1 MKSNAKTLT
10 NPLINQ
16 VVKPFDAQLILSALN
31 LTEKQNAFASMDM
44 NSMTVALAYAVM
56 IGAKVGLQFDV
67 DIPLPRLFCRDNYSP
82 RQKNRKPLE
91 RCKTNYSSSSC

>member
-44 NSMTVALAYAVM
+44 NSMTVALAYAAM
-56 IGAKVGLQFDV
+56 IGAKVGFRFDV
-67 DIPLPRLFCRDNYSP
+67 DISPPRLAAILQR
-82 RQKNRKPLE
+82 
-91 RCKTNYSSSSC
+91 